1 MQKYA
6 PLVVRI
12 AMSVVFL
19 WFGVNQLIQ
28 PDMFMGYLPNFLLQS
43 DYAQMAIYANGLAE
57 VILGTMLIVGFYT
70 KAAALLLS
78 LHLLSIIITLGY
90 NDIAVRDL
98 GLMLATFSIF
108 MGGGDEWTLDKKRQL

>member
-98 GLMLATFSIF
+98 GLMLTTFSIF
-108 MGGGDEWTLDKKRQL
+108 IGGGDEWTLDKKRQS